1 MAVEAAP
8 CPCHIEL
15 IARDPARNIHRRY
28 AIEASP
34 DLFGAIVVRT
44 AWGRIGAR
52 GQEKTVSFDAI
63 EDAERHVRATLRR
76 RATSPKR
83 NGVAYE
89 VIDSSEANGEFWGTA
104 SLLRGQTGPA
114 A

>member
-8 CPCHIEL
+8 CPCHVEL

-28 AIEASP
+28 AIEANP

-44 AWGRIGAR
+44 SWGRIGAR
-52 GQEKTVSFDAI
+52 GQEKTVSFDVI
-63 EDAERHVRATLRR
+63 EDAERHVRGTLRR

-89 VIDSSEANGEFWGTA
+89 IIDSSEANGEFWGRG
-104 SLLRGQTGPA
+104 SLLQA
-114 A
+114 K

>member
-1 MAVEAAP
+1 MAVEAPP
-8 CPCHIEL
+8 CPCHVEL

-28 AIEASP
+28 AIEVSP
-34 DLFGAIVVRT
+34 DLFGAIVIRT

-52 GQEKTVSFDAI
+52 GQEKTVSFDAT

-89 VIDSSEANGEFWGTA
+89 IIDSSEDNGEFWGKG
-104 SLLRGQTGPA
+104 SLIPR
-114 A
+114 

>member
-1 MAVEAAP
+1 MAVEP
-8 CPCHIEL
+8 THCHVAL

-52 GQEKTVSFDAI
+52 GQEKTVSFVAI
-63 EDAERHVRATLRR
+63 EDAQRHVRATLRR

-89 VIDSSEANGEFWGTA
+89 LADGIEADGELWGMMT
-104 SLLRGQTGPA
+104 T
-114 A
+114 

>member
-1 MAVEAAP
+1 MALEP
-8 CPCHIEL
+8 DLCPCHVEL
-15 IARDPARNIHRRY
+15 IARDPASNIHRRY
-28 AIEASP
+28 AIEAAP

-52 GQEKTVSFDAI
+52 GQEKTVSFVAIDDAQ
-63 EDAERHVRATLRR
+63 RHVRATLRR

-89 VIDSSEANGEFWGTA
+89 IIESNEADGELWGTA
-104 SLLRGQTGPA
+104 SLPRR
-114 A
+114 

>member
-1 MAVEAAP
+1 MALEPGP
-8 CPCHIEL
+8 CPCHVEL

-28 AIEASP
+28 AVEASP

-52 GQEKTVSFDAI
+52 GQEKTVSFAAI
-63 EDAERHVRATLRR
+63 EDAQRHVRATLRR

-89 VIDSSEANGEFWGTA
+89 ITDSSEADGELWGTA
-104 SLLRGQTGPA
+104 SLSRR
-114 A
+114 

>member
-1 MAVEAAP
+1 MALEPDP
-8 CPCHIEL
+8 CPCHVEL

-28 AIEASP
+28 AIEASA

-52 GQEKTVSFDAI
+52 GQEKTVSFFAIDDAQ
-63 EDAERHVRATLRR
+63 RHVRATLRR

-89 VIDSSEANGEFWGTA
+89 IIESSEVDGALWGTA
-104 SLLRGQTGPA
+104 SLPRR
-114 A
+114 